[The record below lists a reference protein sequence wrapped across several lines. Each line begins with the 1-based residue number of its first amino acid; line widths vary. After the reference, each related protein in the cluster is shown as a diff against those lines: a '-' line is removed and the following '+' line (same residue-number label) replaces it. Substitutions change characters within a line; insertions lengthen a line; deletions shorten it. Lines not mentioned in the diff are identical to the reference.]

1 MTKRPGLIGVIAVVS
16 AGFASATTAAGPAAP
31 SWGIEGDSHYSVTAW
46 DMQPINSS
54 VTWDNDMAGNGYR
67 YRTGPSGG
75 FMGAAHL
82 PQGALIREIGLEACD
97 SSVEGEVSFSL
108 YRMDY
113 AGATLLAS
121 VNTGTTET
129 PGCTFVASSLPVP
142 ETVDQASYRYIVVG
156 GNNTADGQTTFGVVH
171 VVYRLQVSP
180 PPFSASFND
189 VPTTDPAFQFIEA
202 LGFSGITSG
211 CGNGN
216 FCPDAPL
223 TRRQMAV
230 FLAKALGLYWPDGLV
245 N

>member
-1 MTKRPGLIGVIAVVS
+1 MRKRPGVISVILS
-16 AGFASATTAAGPAAP
+16 GFASALVAAGPTTP
-31 SWGIEGDSHYSVTAW
+31 SWGTQGNSHYSVTAW

-54 VTWDNDMAGNGYR
+54 VTWDNTGNGYR

-82 PQGALIREIGLEACD
+82 PQGALIDEIGLEACD
-97 SSVEGEVSFSL
+97 DSVEGEVAFSL
-108 YRMDY
+108 FRMDY
-113 AGATLLAS
+113 AGATLLATAS
-121 VNTGTTET
+121 TGTTET
-129 PGCTFVASSLPVP
+129 PGCTFVISSLPVP

-171 VVYRLQVSP
+171 VQYSLQVSP
-180 PPFSASFND
+180 APSSPTFND
-189 VPTTDPAFQFIEA
+189 VPLTDPGFQFIQA
-202 LGFSGITSG
+202 LVFSGITAG

-216 FCPDAPL
+216 YCPDAPL

-230 FLAKALGLYWPDGLV
+230 FLSKALGLYWSDGLV